1 MDNYPHE
8 GLETHPSATV
18 LVVDDEPAIR
28 EVIATLLEDEGY
40 LVRHAK
46 DGQEALETINGNQ
59 IDLIVS
65 DVVMPRLDG
74 ASLVRKLRGRGHV
87 MPVVLMS
94 AVYADVDLP
103 GVRFV
108 PSPLKSIACSAPS
121 PPRSR
126 QRNCTAVSTREQ
138 AIACIMLSTPLQ
150 AAGPLGVTLTPA
162 EDRDPNRN

>member
-1 MDNYPHE
+1 MDSYPQE
-8 GLETHPSATV
+8 SLETHQPATV

-28 EVIATLLEDEGY
+28 EVVATLLEDEGY
-40 LVRHAK
+40 VVLHAK
-46 DGQEALETINGNQ
+46 DGLEALDTINDDE

-74 ASLVRKLRGRGHV
+74 ASLVRKLRHRGHL

-108 PSPLKSIACSAPS
+108 PKPFEIDRLLGTVASALKSA
-121 PPRSR
+121 
-126 QRNCTAVSTREQ
+126 
-138 AIACIMLSTPLQ
+138 
-150 AAGPLGVTLTPA
+150 
-162 EDRDPNRN
+162 

>member
-1 MDNYPHE
+1 MDSYPHE
-8 GLETHPSATV
+8 DLEAHPTATV

-46 DGQEALETINGNQ
+46 DGLEALDAINGNR

-74 ASLVRKLRGRGHV
+74 ASLVRKLRRRGHLT
-87 MPVVLMS
+87 PVVLMS

-108 PSPLKSIACSAPS
+108 PKPFEIDRLLGTVASA
-121 PPRSR
+121 
-126 QRNCTAVSTREQ
+126 
-138 AIACIMLSTPLQ
+138 
-150 AAGPLGVTLTPA
+150 LGSA
-162 EDRDPNRN
+162 

>member
-1 MDNYPHE
+1 MDSCPHE
-8 GLETHPSATV
+8 DLETHPTVTV

-28 EVIATLLEDEGY
+28 EVIATLLEDESY

-46 DGQEALETINGNQ
+46 DGLEALDAISGDQ

-74 ASLVRKLRGRGHV
+74 ASLVRKLRRRGHLT
-87 MPVVLMS
+87 PVVLMS

-108 PSPLKSIACSAPS
+108 PKPFEIDRLLGTVASA
-121 PPRSR
+121 
-126 QRNCTAVSTREQ
+126 
-138 AIACIMLSTPLQ
+138 
-150 AAGPLGVTLTPA
+150 LGSA
-162 EDRDPNRN
+162 

>member
-1 MDNYPHE
+1 MDSYLHE
-8 GLETHPSATV
+8 DLETHPIATV

-46 DGQEALETINGNQ
+46 DGLEALDAINGDR

-74 ASLVRKLRGRGHV
+74 ASLVRRLRRRGHLT
-87 MPVVLMS
+87 PVVLMS

-108 PSPLKSIACSAPS
+108 PKPFEIDRLLGTVASA
-121 PPRSR
+121 
-126 QRNCTAVSTREQ
+126 
-138 AIACIMLSTPLQ
+138 
-150 AAGPLGVTLTPA
+150 LGSA
-162 EDRDPNRN
+162 

>member
-1 MDNYPHE
+1 MDCYPHE
-8 GLETHPSATV
+8 DLETHPAATV
-18 LVVDDEPAIR
+18 LVVDDEPPIR

-46 DGQEALETINGNQ
+46 DGLEALDAINGDR

-74 ASLVRKLRGRGHV
+74 ASLVRRLRRRGHLT
-87 MPVVLMS
+87 PVVLMS

-108 PSPLKSIACSAPS
+108 PKPFEIDRLLGTVASA
-121 PPRSR
+121 
-126 QRNCTAVSTREQ
+126 
-138 AIACIMLSTPLQ
+138 
-150 AAGPLGVTLTPA
+150 LGSA
-162 EDRDPNRN
+162 

>member
-1 MDNYPHE
+1 MDSYPH
-8 GLETHPSATV
+8 GSLETHQSATV

-28 EVIATLLEDEGY
+28 EVITTLLEDEGY

-46 DGQEALETINGNQ
+46 DGLEALETIAGDE

-74 ASLVRKLRGRGHV
+74 ASLVRKLRGRGHD

-108 PSPLKSIACSAPS
+108 PKPFEIDRLLGTVASALAS
-121 PPRSR
+121 
-126 QRNCTAVSTREQ
+126 A
-138 AIACIMLSTPLQ
+138 
-150 AAGPLGVTLTPA
+150 
-162 EDRDPNRN
+162 

>member
-40 LVRHAK
+40 LVWHAK
-46 DGQEALETINGNQ
+46 DGQEALETIIGNE

-65 DVVMPRLDG
+65 DVVMPCLDG
-74 ASLVRKLRGRGHV
+74 ASLVRKLRGRGQV

-108 PSPLKSIACSAPS
+108 PKPFEIDRLLGIVASALAS
-121 PPRSR
+121 
-126 QRNCTAVSTREQ
+126 A
-138 AIACIMLSTPLQ
+138 
-150 AAGPLGVTLTPA
+150 
-162 EDRDPNRN
+162 

>member
-1 MDNYPHE
+1 MDSYPQE
-8 GLETHPSATV
+8 GLETHPTATV

-40 LVRHAK
+40 LVRYAK
-46 DGQEALETINGNQ
+46 DGLEALDTIDDDE

-74 ASLVRKLRGRGHV
+74 ASLVRKLRRRGYV

-108 PSPLKSIACSAPS
+108 PKPFEIDRLLGAVASA
-121 PPRSR
+121 
-126 QRNCTAVSTREQ
+126 
-138 AIACIMLSTPLQ
+138 
-150 AAGPLGVTLTPA
+150 LGSA
-162 EDRDPNRN
+162 

>member
-1 MDNYPHE
+1 MDSYPHE
-8 GLETHPSATV
+8 DLETHPTATV

-46 DGQEALETINGNQ
+46 DGLEALDAINENR

-74 ASLVRKLRGRGHV
+74 ASLVRRLRRRGHLT
-87 MPVVLMS
+87 PVVLMS

-108 PSPLKSIACSAPS
+108 PKPFEIDRLLGTVASA
-121 PPRSR
+121 
-126 QRNCTAVSTREQ
+126 
-138 AIACIMLSTPLQ
+138 
-150 AAGPLGVTLTPA
+150 LGSA
-162 EDRDPNRN
+162 

>member
-1 MDNYPHE
+1 MDSCPHE
-8 GLETHPSATV
+8 DLETHPTVTV

-46 DGQEALETINGNQ
+46 DGLEALDAINGSQ

-74 ASLVRKLRGRGHV
+74 ASFVRKLRRRGHL

-103 GVRFV
+103 DVRFV
-108 PSPLKSIACSAPS
+108 PKPFEIDRLLGTVASALG
-121 PPRSR
+121 
-126 QRNCTAVSTREQ
+126 ST
-138 AIACIMLSTPLQ
+138 
-150 AAGPLGVTLTPA
+150 
-162 EDRDPNRN
+162 

>member
-1 MDNYPHE
+1 MDSYPHE
-8 GLETHPSATV
+8 DLETHPIATV

-46 DGQEALETINGNQ
+46 DGLEALDAIDGSQ

-74 ASLVRKLRGRGHV
+74 ASFVRRLRRRGHLT
-87 MPVVLMS
+87 PVVLMS

-108 PSPLKSIACSAPS
+108 PKPFEIDRLLGTVASA
-121 PPRSR
+121 
-126 QRNCTAVSTREQ
+126 
-138 AIACIMLSTPLQ
+138 
-150 AAGPLGVTLTPA
+150 LGSA
-162 EDRDPNRN
+162 

>member
-1 MDNYPHE
+1 MDCYPHE
-8 GLETHPSATV
+8 DLETHPTATV

-46 DGQEALETINGNQ
+46 DGLEALDAINGSR

-74 ASLVRKLRGRGHV
+74 ASLVRRLRRRGHLT
-87 MPVVLMS
+87 PVVLMS

-108 PSPLKSIACSAPS
+108 PKPFEIDRLLGTVASA
-121 PPRSR
+121 
-126 QRNCTAVSTREQ
+126 
-138 AIACIMLSTPLQ
+138 
-150 AAGPLGVTLTPA
+150 LGSA
-162 EDRDPNRN
+162 

>member
-1 MDNYPHE
+1 MDSCPHE
-8 GLETHPSATV
+8 DLETHPTVTV

-46 DGQEALETINGNQ
+46 DGLEALDAISGDQ

-74 ASLVRKLRGRGHV
+74 ASLVRKLRGRGHLT
-87 MPVVLMS
+87 PVVLMS

-108 PSPLKSIACSAPS
+108 PKPFEIDRLLGTVASA
-121 PPRSR
+121 
-126 QRNCTAVSTREQ
+126 
-138 AIACIMLSTPLQ
+138 
-150 AAGPLGVTLTPA
+150 LGSA
-162 EDRDPNRN
+162 

>member
-1 MDNYPHE
+1 MDCYPHE
-8 GLETHPSATV
+8 GLESHPAATV

-28 EVIATLLEDEGY
+28 EVITTLLEDEGY
-40 LVRHAK
+40 SVRHAK
-46 DGQEALETINGNQ
+46 DGLEALDAINGDQ

-74 ASLVRKLRGRGHV
+74 ASLVRKLRRRGHV

-108 PSPLKSIACSAPS
+108 PKPFEIDRLLGTVASA
-121 PPRSR
+121 
-126 QRNCTAVSTREQ
+126 
-138 AIACIMLSTPLQ
+138 
-150 AAGPLGVTLTPA
+150 LGSA
-162 EDRDPNRN
+162 

>member
-1 MDNYPHE
+1 MDSYPHVD
-8 GLETHPSATV
+8 LETHPTATV

-46 DGQEALETINGNQ
+46 DGLEALDAINGNR

-74 ASLVRKLRGRGHV
+74 ASLVRKLRRRGHLT
-87 MPVVLMS
+87 PVVLMS

-108 PSPLKSIACSAPS
+108 PKPFEIDRLLGTVASA
-121 PPRSR
+121 
-126 QRNCTAVSTREQ
+126 
-138 AIACIMLSTPLQ
+138 
-150 AAGPLGVTLTPA
+150 LGSA
-162 EDRDPNRN
+162 

>member
-1 MDNYPHE
+1 MDSYPHE
-8 GLETHPSATV
+8 DLETHPTATV

-46 DGQEALETINGNQ
+46 DGLEALDAINENR

-74 ASLVRKLRGRGHV
+74 ASLVHRLRRRGHL

-108 PSPLKSIACSAPS
+108 PKPFEIDRLLGTVASA
-121 PPRSR
+121 
-126 QRNCTAVSTREQ
+126 
-138 AIACIMLSTPLQ
+138 
-150 AAGPLGVTLTPA
+150 LGSA
-162 EDRDPNRN
+162 

>member
-1 MDNYPHE
+1 MDSCPHE
-8 GLETHPSATV
+8 DLETHPTATV

-46 DGQEALETINGNQ
+46 DGLEALDAINGDR

-74 ASLVRKLRGRGHV
+74 SSLVRKLRLRGHLT
-87 MPVVLMS
+87 PVVLMS

-108 PSPLKSIACSAPS
+108 PKPFEIDRLLGTVASA
-121 PPRSR
+121 
-126 QRNCTAVSTREQ
+126 
-138 AIACIMLSTPLQ
+138 
-150 AAGPLGVTLTPA
+150 LGSA
-162 EDRDPNRN
+162 

>member
-1 MDNYPHE
+1 MDSHPQE
-8 GLETHPSATV
+8 GLETHPTATV

-28 EVIATLLEDEGY
+28 EVNATLLEDEGY

-46 DGQEALETINGNQ
+46 DGLEALDTIDDDET
-59 IDLIVS
+59 DLIVS

-74 ASLVRKLRGRGHV
+74 ASLVRKLRRCGYV

-108 PSPLKSIACSAPS
+108 PKPFEIDRLLGTVASA
-121 PPRSR
+121 
-126 QRNCTAVSTREQ
+126 
-138 AIACIMLSTPLQ
+138 
-150 AAGPLGVTLTPA
+150 LGSA
-162 EDRDPNRN
+162 

>member
-1 MDNYPHE
+1 MDSYPHVD
-8 GLETHPSATV
+8 LETHPTATV

-46 DGQEALETINGNQ
+46 DGLEALDAINGNR

-74 ASLVRKLRGRGHV
+74 ASLVRKLRRLGHL

-108 PSPLKSIACSAPS
+108 PKPFEIDRLLGTVASA
-121 PPRSR
+121 
-126 QRNCTAVSTREQ
+126 
-138 AIACIMLSTPLQ
+138 
-150 AAGPLGVTLTPA
+150 LGSA
-162 EDRDPNRN
+162 

>member
-1 MDNYPHE
+1 MDSYPHE
-8 GLETHPSATV
+8 GLETHPTATV

-28 EVIATLLEDEGY
+28 EVVATLLEDEGY
-40 LVRHAK
+40 LVLHAK
-46 DGQEALETINGNQ
+46 DGLEALDTIKDDE

-74 ASLVRKLRGRGHV
+74 ASLVRKLRRRGHL

-108 PSPLKSIACSAPS
+108 PKPFEIDRLLGTVASALES
-121 PPRSR
+121 
-126 QRNCTAVSTREQ
+126 A
-138 AIACIMLSTPLQ
+138 
-150 AAGPLGVTLTPA
+150 
-162 EDRDPNRN
+162 

>member
-1 MDNYPHE
+1 MDSYPQE
-8 GLETHPSATV
+8 SLETHPSVTV

-46 DGQEALETINGNQ
+46 DGQEALDTINDDE

-74 ASLVRKLRGRGHV
+74 ASLVRRLRRRGYV

-108 PSPLKSIACSAPS
+108 PKPFEIDRLLGTVASA
-121 PPRSR
+121 
-126 QRNCTAVSTREQ
+126 
-138 AIACIMLSTPLQ
+138 
-150 AAGPLGVTLTPA
+150 LGSA
-162 EDRDPNRN
+162 

>member
-1 MDNYPHE
+1 MDSYPQE

-28 EVIATLLEDEGY
+28 EIIATLLEDEGY

-46 DGQEALETINGNQ
+46 DGLEALDTIDDE

-65 DVVMPRLDG
+65 DVVMPHLDG
-74 ASLVRKLRGRGHV
+74 ASLVRKLRRRGHV

-108 PSPLKSIACSAPS
+108 PKPFEIDRLLGTVASAL
-121 PPRSR
+121 RS
-126 QRNCTAVSTREQ
+126 V
-138 AIACIMLSTPLQ
+138 
-150 AAGPLGVTLTPA
+150 
-162 EDRDPNRN
+162 

>member
-1 MDNYPHE
+1 MDCYPHE
-8 GLETHPSATV
+8 DLETHPTATV

-46 DGQEALETINGNQ
+46 DGLEALDAINGNR

-74 ASLVRKLRGRGHV
+74 ASLVRKLRRRGHLT
-87 MPVVLMS
+87 PVVLMS

-108 PSPLKSIACSAPS
+108 PKPFEIDRLLGTVASA
-121 PPRSR
+121 
-126 QRNCTAVSTREQ
+126 
-138 AIACIMLSTPLQ
+138 
-150 AAGPLGVTLTPA
+150 LGSA
-162 EDRDPNRN
+162 

>member
-1 MDNYPHE
+1 MDSSPHE
-8 GLETHPSATV
+8 ALEIHPAATV

-46 DGQEALETINGNQ
+46 DGLEALDAINGNR

-74 ASLVRKLRGRGHV
+74 ASLVRKLRGRGHL

-108 PSPLKSIACSAPS
+108 PKPFEIDRLLGTVASALES
-121 PPRSR
+121 
-126 QRNCTAVSTREQ
+126 A
-138 AIACIMLSTPLQ
+138 
-150 AAGPLGVTLTPA
+150 
-162 EDRDPNRN
+162 

>member
-1 MDNYPHE
+1 MDSYPHE
-8 GLETHPSATV
+8 DPETHPTATV

-40 LVRHAK
+40 RVRHAK
-46 DGQEALETINGNQ
+46 DGFEALDAINGDQ

-74 ASLVRKLRGRGHV
+74 ASLVRKLRLRGHL

-108 PSPLKSIACSAPS
+108 PKPFEIDRLLGTVASAL
-121 PPRSR
+121 RS
-126 QRNCTAVSTREQ
+126 A
-138 AIACIMLSTPLQ
+138 
-150 AAGPLGVTLTPA
+150 
-162 EDRDPNRN
+162 